1 LSIHNGNILFLGLQ
15 HQSSSIRI
23 ESLIQL
29 SKTLAQDQVDAGTIS
44 FSAPILIQRLCD
56 TEKEIEL
63 VLQMPK
69 LVDICPRN
77 QLLNALCKITLHSN
91 VNIGIAAVGVM
102 SLILKTDPSLN
113 NSFVKEHL
121 LSSTLLVCVFLFLF
135 RIIKKD

>member
-63 VLQMPK
+63 VLQ
-69 LVDICPRN
+69 
-77 QLLNALCKITLHSN
+77 LLNALCKITLHSN